1 MECLNIM
8 ATATYKRYKLHFT
21 SPLHIADRHE
31 DENVSLKTIQSDTI
45 YAALMSCLAKTGVA
59 IPENG
64 DLGFSV
70 SSLFPY
76 YQRNS
81 KEEIVYFLPM
91 PMQARL
97 SEIKDVSMAKKM
109 KGIQWVDSKLYDS
122 ILFGENFLDKGEDIY
137 PYIQES
143 YLTSILLHEDADG
156 SKEFVKSELSQRVT
170 LNSRTGEEN
179 ARPYYV
185 DKVIFKYDSGLYF
198 LATGDT
204 DLLEKALSMLSKEG
218 IGTDRNVG
226 FGFFDYSVDTMTI
239 DIPDN
244 TDYQISL
251 SMLIPESNK
260 QLSDLLASENVAYDF
275 ARRGGWIT
283 SPPFNTIRKNAIY
296 AFIPGSVFCLNPNQS
311 SSIIGKIV
319 NLKPE
324 IGELTPDHPI
334 WRNGKAIML
343 PIKLK

>member
-1 MECLNIM
+1 M

-31 DENVSLKTIQSDTI
+31 DESISLKTIQSDTLF
-45 YAALMSCLAKTGVA
+45 AALTSCLAKTGET
-59 IPENG
+59 IPEDG
-64 DLGFSV
+64 DLGFAV

-76 YQRNS
+76 YQRNNNES
-81 KEEIVYFLPM
+81 PVYFLPM
-91 PMQARL
+91 PSQARL
-97 SEIKDVSMAKKM
+97 SELKDVSMAKKV
-109 KGIQWVDSKLYDS
+109 KKIQWVDTELYNN
-122 ILFGENFLDKGEDIY
+122 ILAGENLLDKGDEFF
-137 PYIQES
+137 PYIQEV
-143 YLTSILLHEDADG
+143 YFTSHPLHEDADG
-156 SKEFVKSELSQRVT
+156 SKEFIKSEVSQRVT
-170 LNSRTGEEN
+170 LQSRTGEED
-179 ARPYYV
+179 AKPYYV

-198 LATGDT
+198 LATSDT
-204 DLLEKALSMLSKEG
+204 DKLEKALGILSNEG

-226 FGFFDYSVDTMTI
+226 FGFFNYTVDAMTLDY
-239 DIPDN
+239 PDDAN
-244 TDYQISL
+244 HQIAL

-260 QLSDLLASENVAYDF
+260 QLAELLDSDNVAYDF

-283 SPPFNTIRKNAIY
+283 SAPFNTIRKNAIY
-296 AFIPGSVFCLNPNQS
+296 AFMPGSVFCLNQNQS

-324 IGELTPDHPI
+324 IGELTPDHAI